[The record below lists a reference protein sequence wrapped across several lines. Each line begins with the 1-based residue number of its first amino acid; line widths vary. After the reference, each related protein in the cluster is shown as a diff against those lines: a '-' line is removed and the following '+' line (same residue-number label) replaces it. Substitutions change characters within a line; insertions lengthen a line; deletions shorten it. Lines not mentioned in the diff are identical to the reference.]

1 MKGGSFGFTPSQFMG
16 IRTSKTGGVPVI
28 SGFECVGVNL
38 GLSRNMEMLINC
50 WISRRYV
57 YNTVSDVF
65 SLRSESVWR
74 YFSRQ
79 RFGGVIDFLW
89 SSVRLVQASPDHD
102 TSTISYYHVLDL
114 RSHTG

>member
-1 MKGGSFGFTPSQFMG
+1 MALHPANLW
-16 IRTSKTGGVPVI
+16 
-28 SGFECVGVNL
+28 GFEHQRLAVFLSLVGLSVSRNSGVNL

-57 YNTVSDVF
+57 YNTVCDVS

-79 RFGGVIDFLW
+79 RFGGVIYFLW
-89 SSVRLVQASPDHD
+89 SSVRLVQPCPDHD